1 MSSKSPHITVRTNIK
16 LKTKMQCL
24 ARYNGRSLSKE
35 VELVLKDF
43 IKAYEKEYGPI
54 ELDE

>member
-24 ARYNGRSLSKE
+24 ARYHGRSLSKE
-35 VELVLKDF
+35 AELVLKNY
-43 IKAYEKEYGPI
+43 IKIYEEKYGTIKP
-54 ELDE
+54 DD